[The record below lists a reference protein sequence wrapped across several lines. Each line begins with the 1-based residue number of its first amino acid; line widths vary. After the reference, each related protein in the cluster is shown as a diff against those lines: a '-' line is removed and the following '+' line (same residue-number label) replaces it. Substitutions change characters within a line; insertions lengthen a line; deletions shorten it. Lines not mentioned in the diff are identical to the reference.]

1 MKKFISGL
9 ILVNKSYIITKMFGN
24 NLTCSLSEQN
34 NYEIDQKK
42 FERDIMNNIICFWI
56 LLFCYIYFIL
66 YEQIHLETYEII
78 KQLFFEPSI
87 SLDDFL
93 SDTIIVKNIKSRSR
107 SLSEGS
113 QPSSDTEKFLDDIYV
128 IDEWTSIY
136 P

>member
-1 MKKFISGL
+1 
-9 ILVNKSYIITKMFGN
+9 MFGN

-93 SDTIIVKNIKSRSR
+93 SDTIIVKNRKSRSR

-113 QPSSDTEKFLDDIYV
+113 QPSSDTEQFLDDIYV
-128 IDEWTSIY
+128 YDEWKTIY
-136 P
+136 PEEY